1 MKYRMKIKPVL
12 EESKLVS
19 GFLESIFP
27 AFDLKKMISKID
39 DIESEIRLSR
49 VREREWGR
57 EERERFG
64 ALNGKE
70 GFDFELK
77 WMWAVDLIL
86 KAHLS
91 SDF

>member
-19 GFLESIFP
+19 RFLESIFP

-49 VREREWGR
+49 VSERESEGEKRERDL
-57 EERERFG
+57 ER
-64 ALNGKE
+64 
-70 GFDFELK
+70 
-77 WMWAVDLIL
+77 
-86 KAHLS
+86 
-91 SDF
+91 

>member
-1 MKYRMKIKPVL
+1 MKYKMKIKPVL

-77 WMWAVDLIL
+77 WMSAVDWIL
-86 KAHLS
+86 KALLS